1 MHPKESRRDEG
12 SPPQAA
18 LDFLLGS
25 LGSVP
30 PGRSAGRQRFNE
42 EVAALQRWATNGGR
56 CLNEDGLRGFK
67 PVASG
72 AEHEVFFDESR
83 QRAIKVTKGGRFGH
97 SLEGEGLSATPAAYL
112 QRLVF
117 HNELL
122 GDSIE
127 LVGVWSAEG
136 SVRIISSQPWV
147 TEAKVDVGLT
157 QDDIT
162 AWFGDLGFKR
172 FCCAEV
178 PAYFKAESDVVVL
191 DANVKNVLRDTN
203 GRLFPIDVVIG
214 VPGSKVREIFGLPA
228 SPHSAS

>member
-1 MHPKESRRDEG
+1 MS
-12 SPPQAA
+12 
-18 LDFLLGS
+18 
-25 LGSVP
+25 
-30 PGRSAGRQRFNE
+30 PGRGAGRQRFHE
-42 EVAALQRWATNGGR
+42 EVAALQRWATSVGR

-72 AEHEVFFDESR
+72 AEHEVFFDESA

-97 SLEGEGLSATPAAYL
+97 SLEGEGLSATPASYL

-147 TEAKVDVGLT
+147 TEDEVDVALT

-162 AWFGDLGFKR
+162 AWFGDLGFKQ
-172 FCCAEV
+172 FCRAEV

-203 GRLFPIDVVIG
+203 GRVFPIDVVIG
-214 VPGSKVREIFGLPA
+214 VPGSKVRELFGLPA
-228 SPHSAS
+228 SLHPAF